1 MIQEGL
7 YLLRKQEFIQNNQY
21 IYKIGRSNKI
31 LNRMHNYSN
40 GSVIYLLISC
50 NNSVLHEKK
59 ILEMFRNKY
68 KIQLYYGSE
77 YFLGSVNN
85 MKEDMIN
92 YISNV
97 MKNDGYQMVNNEVL
111 IERINRDTN
120 RKIPKYEQSIYNVQI
135 VTIPPIKQILQI
147 KDYTD
152 IVKSVQPINIENTM
166 NNIDDLNTT
175 DSIFSCN
182 CGFKAKFKSKLERHQ
197 KANKKCNNLKELEIN
212 NQNNINSKELEINN
226 QNNINSKELEINN
239 QNNINSKNNQHK
251 LNNYNESI
259 KLVKQGLLEFEKNI
273 LLMKIFFN
281 GFFSC
286 NDNQQKLLLE
296 SDEYK
301 KYINIIDMYKH
312 HTNKI
317 LNIKNEIS

>member
-212 NQNNINSKELEINN
+212 NQNNINSK
-226 QNNINSKELEINN
+226 
-239 QNNINSKNNQHK
+239 NNQHK